1 VHRATPRFWRC
12 YERLPAKEREHADRA
27 FALLRENP
35 RHPSLNL
42 KKVGPF
48 WSARVDISLR
58 ALAVKED
65 EDFIWVWIGHHGEY
79 DRMVR

>member
-1 VHRATPRFWRC
+1 MHRATPRFWRC
-12 YERLPAKEREHADRA
+12 YEKLAAKERGHADRA

-35 RHPSLNL
+35 HHPSLSF

-58 ALAVKED
+58 ALAVRD
-65 EDFIWVWIGHHGEY
+65 GEDFIWVWIGYHDEY
-79 DRMVR
+79 DRLVK